1 MIYFCLPNS
10 TKMNEEDYEDDV
22 DMFYKPKYQPKYSDS
37 LEDE

>member
-1 MIYFCLPNS
+1 MS
-10 TKMNEEDYEDDV
+10 EEDYEDDV